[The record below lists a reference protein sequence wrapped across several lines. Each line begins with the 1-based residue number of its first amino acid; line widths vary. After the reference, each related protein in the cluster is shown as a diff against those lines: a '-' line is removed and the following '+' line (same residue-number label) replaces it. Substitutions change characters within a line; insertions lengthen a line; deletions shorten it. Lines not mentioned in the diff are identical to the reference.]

1 MPAAYR
7 TRAQRGFTILELALV
22 LALVSLVAMLA
33 IPSFFK
39 RTDVTLEN
47 AAVLLAQDLRS
58 AQNRAAVR
66 NVSMALI
73 FDEGGAAY
81 RCAEVGPNGE
91 PRHAAVFERS
101 YGSDAV
107 FEGVVIAG
115 VEAAPGRAIV
125 YDRNGAPVQSA
136 AIRLEFEGDWRLVH
150 VHFGTG
156 LISIEG
162 STSDWLDDGL

>member
-1 MPAAYR
+1 MSAATGR
-7 TRAQRGFTILELALV
+7 RAQRAFTILELALV

-33 IPSFFK
+33 IPSFY
-39 RTDVTLEN
+39 RQTDVTLEN

-66 NVSMALI
+66 SVSMALI
-73 FDEGGAAY
+73 FDEGGAGY
-81 RCAEVGPNGE
+81 RCAEIGPSGV
-91 PRHAAVFERS
+91 PRHAVFERS

-107 FEGVVIAG
+107 FEGVVVTG
-115 VEAAPGRAIV
+115 VEASPGRAIV

-136 AIRLEFEGDWRLVH
+136 AVRLEFEGDWRLVH